1 MFFSYKGSCLNDIKV
16 CRGSYRMRIYV
27 EEQVKVFGKPKLAAF
42 SLIFSRLAEGLMGY
56 FFAQEDVSSVFHP
69 LRKSE

>member
-1 MFFSYKGSCLNDIKV
+1 
-16 CRGSYRMRIYV
+16 MRIYV

-42 SLIFSRLAEGLMGY
+42 SLIFFRLAEGLMGY

-69 LRKSE
+69 LRKSEW